1 MAIFCWHNK
10 ASHNIFLQISGIQN
24 TFLLGLGKILKK
36 EMLNYVS
43 IAIKFDRQNQSIDA
57 AADLLSNFFDS

>member
-1 MAIFCWHNK
+1 MVIFCWHNK
-10 ASHNIFLQISGIQN
+10 ASHNVFLQISGIQDFETN
-24 TFLLGLGKILKK
+24 SL
-36 EMLNYVS
+36 LNYVS